1 MKQLILPDNNIFSE
15 LTKKQPEINVVQTFE
30 RCAKD
35 RNKQLILA
43 ITVWH
48 ELLYGLHNIKAEE
61 IKKKERISA
70 FLFNNVLSL
79 PMYHYTQECADIHAK
94 ICAECRAKGK
104 TLSFADSQI
113 ASIALAN
120 HAILVTR
127 NVDDFKY
134 IDGLMIENWFD
145 N

>member
-1 MKQLILPDNNIFSE
+1 MKQLILPDNNILSE
-15 LTKKQPEINVVQTFE
+15 ITKVDRCENVVQKYRTHLDE
-30 RCAKD
+30 M
-35 RNKQLILA
+35 ILA

-48 ELLYGLHNIKAEE
+48 ELLYGLYCMPDGKRKKDVEFF
-61 IKKKERISA
+61 IKKQVA
-70 FLFNNVLSL
+70 LM
-79 PMYHYTQECADIHAK
+79 PMYEYTPKCADIHAK
-94 ICAECRAKGK
+94 IRAECRAKGK

-120 HAILVTR
+120 NAILVTR
-127 NVDDFKY
+127 NVDDFKA